1 MNSYWQESIAS
12 SLVDRSSVDSNLDVD
27 IAIVGAG
34 YSGLWT
40 AYYLKQLQ
48 PDARIAVIEANQVGF
63 GASGRNGGW
72 CSGFLPMTLSE
83 IERQHGR
90 QQAIEMY
97 QQSFATL
104 DEIEQVITLENINC
118 DYHRGGIIK
127 CR

>member
-12 SLVDRSSVDSNLDVD
+12 SLVDRSSVDSDLDVD

-34 YSGLWT
+34 YSGLWA

-97 QQSFATL
+97 QH
-104 DEIEQVITLENINC
+104 VLEHLSSSMFEN
-118 DYHRGGIIK
+118 
-127 CR
+127 